1 MDETEQLEFILLL
14 GSKGTRKILRYLSE
28 HEKGQY
34 KDFDLDISVPT
45 ISTRL
50 SKLLEFNLIEHHFQK
65 GPTRKEWYEI
75 TKKGREISQYLED
88 LVGVLYSDEQDKAVE
103 HATNRGN

>member
-14 GSKGTRKILRYLSE
+14 GSKGTRKILQYLSK
-28 HEKGQY
+28 HERGQY

-50 SKLLEFNLIEHHFQK
+50 SKLLEFNLIEHYFQK
-65 GPTRKEWYEI
+65 EPTRKEWYEI
-75 TKKGREISQYLED
+75 TEKGREISQYLEG
-88 LVGVLYSDEQDKAVE
+88 LVGVLYSDEDKIKQ
-103 HATNRGN
+103 